1 MAVLVHIEAPK
12 GSATA
17 AAAIEDGRIL
27 TANAAGTKVQKAA
40 AHGALCLG
48 VAAEAATGDGEGLRV
63 YLPGQLAKVKCGA
76 ALDASN
82 GIADYKLTSDANGK
96 AVKAGQNEVVSL
108 MWCPRPGETAADGD
122 FITCRIL
129 ENAGLDTDGA

>member
-17 AAAIEDGRIL
+17 LSAITDGEIL
-27 TANAAGTKVQKAA
+27 TPNGAGTKVQHAT
-40 AHGALCLG
+40 AHNQICVG
-48 VAAEAATGDGEGLRV
+48 VAAEAAAADEGVRI
-63 YLPGQLAKVKCGA
+63 YLPGQLAKVRCGA
-76 ALDASN
+76 TLDAAN
-82 GIADYKLTSDANGK
+82 GADDYKLTANADGK
-96 AVKAGQNEVVSL
+96 AVKAGQNEVVTL

-129 ENAGLDTDGA
+129 ENSGLDTDGA